1 MPLTEWNALPFDGLA
16 LLMTVLALLIV
27 GISKGGMGG
36 GLGVLGVPLMALTMP
51 PAQAAA
57 ILLPI
62 LCVMDLMALKAFWQR
77 WSLQHLKQLIPA
89 AIIGIVIGAFTF
101 NYFRASDVR
110 LLVGLIAVGFALNY
124 WFKPFQHLAGRKPGV
139 KSGLFWGSI
148 AGFTSFVAHAGGPP
162 VNIYLLP
169 QKLDKTVYQ
178 ATTVLF
184 FTTVKYVKLIPYA
197 ALGQFNSTNLGTSVL
212 LLPVAA
218 FGIWLGYKLHHRVP
232 EKQFFQVAYVLLF
245 ITGSKLLYDGVAGL
259 WV

>member
-1 MPLTEWNALPFDGLA
+1 MQILSDPLTLTMA
-16 LLMTVLALLIV
+16 VLALLIV

-77 WSLQHLKQLIPA
+77 WSWAHLQALLPA
-89 AIIGIVIGAFTF
+89 AILGIVLGALTFT
-101 NYFRASDVR
+101 YFRASDVR

-124 WFKPFQHLAGRKPGV
+124 WFKPFQRLAMDKPGA
-139 KSGLFWGSI
+139 KSGVFWGSI

-184 FTTVKYVKLIPYA
+184 FTSVNYVKLIPYA
-197 ALGQFNSTNLGTSVL
+197 ALGQFNSTNMGASVL
-212 LLPVAA
+212 LLPIAA
-218 FGIWLGYKLHHRVP
+218 LGIWLGYKLHHRVP
-232 EKQFFQVAYVLLF
+232 EKQFFQVAYVFLF
-245 ITGSKLLYDGVAGL
+245 LTGCKLIDDGVSGLVAGSG
-259 WV
+259 V

>member
-1 MPLTEWNALPFDGLA
+1 LPLNAFPFDGLS
-16 LLMTVLALLIV
+16 LLMTVIALLIV

-62 LCVMDLMALKAFWQR
+62 LCVMDLMALKAFWKR
-77 WSLQHLKQLIPA
+77 WSLQHIQRLIPA
-89 AIIGIVIGAFTF
+89 AILGIVIGALTFT
-101 NYFRASDVR
+101 YLRASDVR

-124 WFKPFQHLAGRKPGV
+124 WFKPFQHRFAGRKPGV

-148 AGFTSFVAHAGGPP
+148 AGVTSFVAHAGGPP

-178 ATTVLF
+178 ATTVIF
-184 FTTVKYVKLIPYA
+184 FTIVNYVKLIPYA
-197 ALGQFNSTNLGTSVL
+197 ALGQFNTANLGTSAM

-218 FGIWLGYKLHHRVP
+218 LGIWLGYKLHHRVP

-245 ITGSKLLYDGVAGL
+245 ATGCKLLYDGVSGL
-259 WV
+259 VG

>member
-1 MPLTEWNALPFDGLA
+1 MTILSDPLTLTMA
-16 LLMTVLALLIV
+16 VLALLIV

-36 GLGVLGVPLMALTMP
+36 GLGVLGVPLMALAMP

-62 LCVMDLMALKAFWQR
+62 LCVMDLMALKAFWKR
-77 WSLQHLKQLIPA
+77 WSWAHLRQLLPA
-89 AIIGIVIGAFTF
+89 ALLGIAIGALTFT
-101 NYFRASDVR
+101 YFRASDVR

-124 WFKPFQHLAGRKPGV
+124 WFKPFQRLTMGKPGA

-184 FTTVKYVKLIPYA
+184 FTSVNYVKLIPYA
-197 ALGQFNSTNLGTSVL
+197 ALGQFNSTNLWISVVL
-212 LLPVAA
+212 LPLAA

-232 EKQFFQVAYVLLF
+232 EKQFFQIAYVLLF
-245 ITGSKLLYDGVAGL
+245 ITGCKLLVDGVQGL
-259 WV
+259 GVLG

>member
-1 MPLTEWNALPFDGLA
+1 MNILSDPLTLTMA
-16 LLMTVLALLIV
+16 VLALLIV
-27 GISKGGMGG
+27 GVSKGGMGG

-62 LCVMDLMALKAFWQR
+62 LCVMDLMALKAFWKR
-77 WSLQHLKQLIPA
+77 WSWAHLQQLLPA
-89 AIIGIVIGAFTF
+89 ALLGIVIGALTFT
-101 NYFRASDVR
+101 YFRASDVR

-124 WFKPFQHLAGRKPGV
+124 WFKPFQRLAMGKPGA

-184 FTTVKYVKLIPYA
+184 FTIVNYVKLIPYA
-197 ALGQFNSTNLGTSVL
+197 ALGQFNSTNLSTSVL
-212 LLPVAA
+212 LLPIAA

-232 EKQFFQVAYVLLF
+232 EKQFFQVAYVFLF
-245 ITGSKLLYDGVAGL
+245 LTGCKLMVDGVSGLVAGI
-259 WV
+259 VA